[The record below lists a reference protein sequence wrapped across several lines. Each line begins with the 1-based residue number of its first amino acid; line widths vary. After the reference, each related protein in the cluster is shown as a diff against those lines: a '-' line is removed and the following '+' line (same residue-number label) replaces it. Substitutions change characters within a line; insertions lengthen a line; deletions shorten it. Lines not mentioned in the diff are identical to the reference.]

1 MATRQMTVS
10 LSLVVKT
17 TDEWAAV
24 STVIKAGMPVVEK
37 TDVGY
42 MMKVGDGVNTFADLP
57 YVGGPVTDLTKEMII
72 DTLEY
77 TPLDAAKAG
86 VAGGVATLDENG
98 YIPSTQIP
106 DAVDEII
113 EIITIDDAPAEG
125 KAGKIYV
132 AIDTGICY
140 RWSGTTYTE
149 ISKSITITAS
159 ENNGYIKVNGV
170 DVKVFEI
177 TVDAAIDKES
187 ENPVQNKAV
196 ATALESKVDVT
207 DTLELNCSL

>member
-113 EIITIDDAPAEG
+113 EIITIDDAPQ
-125 KAGKIYV
+125 KARQERSMSLSIPASATDGAAQHIRRSPSPLPLRHRK
-132 AIDTGICY
+132 
-140 RWSGTTYTE
+140 TTAT
-149 ISKSITITAS
+149 SRL
-159 ENNGYIKVNGV
+159 
-170 DVKVFEI
+170 
-177 TVDAAIDKES
+177 
-187 ENPVQNKAV
+187 
-196 ATALESKVDVT
+196 TALM
-207 DTLELNCSL
+207 